1 LEDNDLM
8 LNHVVDFYKN
18 LFGAELVSGVK
29 LDEDF
34 WGEDDKVTTLEN
46 EMLETSFT
54 EDEIKVA
61 IFESYAEGLLAH
73 MVFPSCFITTFGI

>member
-1 LEDNDLM
+1 M
-8 LNHVVDFYKN
+8 LNHSVDFYKN

-46 EMLETSFT
+46 EMLETSF
-54 EDEIKVA
+54 
-61 IFESYAEGLLAH
+61 Y
-73 MVFPSCFITTFGI
+73 